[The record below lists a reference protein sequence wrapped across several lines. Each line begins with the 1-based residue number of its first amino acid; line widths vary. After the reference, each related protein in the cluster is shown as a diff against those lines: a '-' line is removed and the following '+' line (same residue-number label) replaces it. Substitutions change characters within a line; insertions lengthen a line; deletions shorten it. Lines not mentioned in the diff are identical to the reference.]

1 LINAL
6 SKYNGTLL
14 FVSHNQSFIKRLATK
29 IWDIRGGEI
38 VEYPGNLTEY
48 FCHIAGAEDESAN
61 SSGREYTHEKRRKNK
76 ASVRKG
82 QDRKKEKR
90 EKAEKRQLI
99 YNTLK
104 PILTEVERLEGRIA
118 ELEVRQKEL
127 EKLLADPDI
136 FSDKNRGVPLLSEYK
151 TLREEQDKL
160 LLKWEQSQDKLEIT
174 RKELGAGDR

>member
-38 VEYPGNLTEY
+38 IEYPGNLTEY
-48 FCHIAGAEDESAN
+48 FCHIAGTEDASAN
-61 SSGREYTHEKRRKNK
+61 SSSLRHSHEETGKK
-76 ASVRKG
+76 VP
-82 QDRKKEKR
+82 DRKKEKR

-104 PILTEVERLEGRIA
+104 PLLTEVERVEGRIA

-151 TLREEQDKL
+151 VLREEQDEL
-160 LLKWEQSQDKLEIT
+160 LLKWEQGQDKLEIT
-174 RKELGAGDR
+174 KKELGAGDR